1 MILSVSQV
9 TTFDRAQTGGCER
22 KFWFERTQGLK
33 QDETKQQDEG
43 TAGHD
48 LLAKYLSTGEA
59 PQGRAKM
66 GKAVRGAIVKGELP
80 APGPDLIVE
89 QRFSGQEKY
98 DVEGK
103 WIPLDTSETFSL
115 GGVPWDGFIDLAFRR
130 GDVPEIWD
138 HKFSSDP
145 DQYALPASKLIKTV
159 QMPVYVLSQMPYWP
173 DAKAWR
179 IVHHYVSKKGVHS
192 FKRHA
197 LVTVDEVLEQETRIK
212 GLVEKL
218 KAVAAVPIDRQND
231 VPANTKSCD
240 VYNGCPFQS
249 VCSAFQAR
257 KTMSFQ
263 MTEEQKK
270 LFTGLDTVAT
280 TENGA
285 TTSTDDPFDAEEIAA
300 LEAQLAAKKAAKPKE
315 RKLEIKDVGAP
326 GLVPPPT
333 PSPAVEPAP
342 VCACGTQLSPDN
354 ASKLRDGKWKHISC
368 LNDLPLVAAAPPAE
382 TPKPKER
389 KKPAPM
395 VKVDS
400 AESET
405 NSSPS
410 TVSATPPPVTETK
423 NVAVHI
429 ATADPVVALMTRQT
443 AALEAIAKIL
453 GAAFNR

>member
-103 WIPLDTSETFSL
+103 WIPLDASETFSL

-212 GLVEKL
+212 GLVEQL
-218 KAVAAVPIDRQND
+218 KVVAAVPIDRQND

-280 TENGA
+280 PENGA
-285 TTSTDDPFDAEEIAA
+285 TTSTDDPFAEDEIAA

-315 RKLEIKDVGAP
+315 RKLEIKDVEPA
-326 GLVPPPT
+326 LVPPPT

-354 ASKLRDGKWKHISC
+354 ASKLRDGSWKHIKC
-368 LNDLPLVAAAPPAE
+368 PEDLPLMAMAGPQ
-382 TPKPKER
+382 KPKER
-389 KKPAPM
+389 KKPAPATAA
-395 VKVDS
+395 VSPPAVTAPAS
-400 AESET
+400 A
-405 NSSPS
+405 N
-410 TVSATPPPVTETK
+410 ATPPPAAETS
-423 NVAVHI
+423 VSVQI
-429 ATADPVVALMTRQT
+429 APADPIVALMSRQT
-443 AALEAIAKIL
+443 VALETIAKIL
-453 GAAFNR
+453 AGAFNR